1 MLILRN
7 NDLRVT
13 ILPAKGADIY
23 ALADR
28 RTGVDVLFKSP
39 WGTRSPGPWL
49 RAASSMERWVE
60 AYPGGWQVLLPNGG
74 DECVEQGVTW
84 GYHGEAALVP
94 WEVTGTGDTW
104 ATLQT
109 RLFTVPLRI
118 EREFSLDGPVL
129 RLAETDFRRVAKRRA
144 EAQRERIERSVRER
158 LDRHKQPAPRSSA
171 GRLQAQLQVE
181 SNRV

>member
-1 MLILRN
+1 MDHRRGTLQELSPGPTATLILSN
-7 NDLRVT
+7 NDLRGQRSCRR
-13 ILPAKGADIY
+13 KGADIY

-94 WEVTGTGDTW
+94 WTVTGTGGHLGDTGDPAVHG
-104 ATLQT
+104 ATADASASSPWMA
-109 RLFTVPLRI
+109 RSCGWP
-118 EREFSLDGPVL
+118 
-129 RLAETDFRRVAKRRA
+129 RRSPTSR
-144 EAQRERIERSVRER
+144 
-158 LDRHKQPAPRSSA
+158 PRTS
-171 GRLQAQLQVE
+171 R
-181 SNRV
+181 